1 MDEYAKRAKEQW
13 GKTPEYEEYERK
25 TKERTPDEE
34 KEAEQQLMRLF
45 AEFGKLKDHT
55 SASPKVQG
63 QVRKLQNFI
72 SEYFYKCTKEILSS
86 LGQMYAGGGE
96 MTQNIDK
103 MGGKGT
109 AVFVAKAIQTYCKN

>member
-1 MDEYAKRAKEQW
+1 MIIEDY
-13 GKTPEYEEYERK
+13 G
-25 TKERTPDEE
+25 
-34 KEAEQQLMRLF
+34 
-45 AEFGKLKDHT
+45 H
-55 SASPKVQG
+55 KVHQMKAI
-63 QVRKLQNFI
+63 QK
-72 SEYFYKCTKEILSS
+72 EYFYKCTKEILSS